1 MSLDDQYTYPDSG
14 GVLRNH
20 FGIRDPQRLDEALN
34 DFATA
39 GAYEMLLR
47 GIPAQPDFEYLRTIH
62 RVLFSDVLPFA
73 GKIRDVDAQ
82 AVGIGLP
89 YCRPEFIRPQLDQ
102 LFRHLESEDY
112 LSGLGHEA
120 FARRL
125 AESWGDLTLIH
136 PFRDGNTR
144 AQTIYIDALSIRAG
158 HQLPWHEV
166 DVEQLRIVRL
176 HAAAGDSGPLAEWLG
191 KHIEPLGSGG
201 DRLDGPGLSPHTFR
215 SPQSPPRDAGTD

>member
-1 MSLDDQYTYPDSG
+1 MNLDDKYTYPDSG

-34 DFATA
+34 DFATT
-39 GAYEMLLR
+39 GAYEMLRR
-47 GIPAQPDFEYLRTIH
+47 GIPARPDFEYLRTIH

-73 GKIRDVDAQ
+73 GQIRDVDAQ

-102 LFRHLESEDY
+102 LFSRLESEDY
-112 LSGLGHEA
+112 LCGLGHGA
-120 FARRL
+120 FARGL
-125 AESWGDLTLIH
+125 AERWGDLTSIH

-144 AQTIYIDALSIRAG
+144 AQTIFIDALSIRAG
-158 HQLPWHEV
+158 HQLQWHDV

-176 HAAAGDSGPLAEWLG
+176 HAAAGDSGPLAGWLG
-191 KHIEPLGSGG
+191 EHIEPLGSGG
-201 DRLDGPGLSPHTFR
+201 DRHEASGLSRLTFR
-215 SPQSPPRDAGTD
+215 SSPSSRHDPRTG